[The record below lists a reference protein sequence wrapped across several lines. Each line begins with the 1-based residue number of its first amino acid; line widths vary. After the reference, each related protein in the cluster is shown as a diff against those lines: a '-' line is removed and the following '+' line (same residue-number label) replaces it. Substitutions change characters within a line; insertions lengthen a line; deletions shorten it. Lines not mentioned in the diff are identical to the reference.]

1 MEVGKELL
9 LEVRDTELTKT
20 AESRENI
27 VNHN

>member
-9 LEVRDTELTKT
+9 LEVQDTEVTKT

-27 VNHN
+27 VNYN